1 MIDWVPLLVVTAQ
14 APALTAPAATPEK
27 TVIIEEIEETTV
39 GDLDGYRV
47 PMGNVTTGTYTLPD
61 GTERQGDVCSL
72 VLPDRSPGVFVGQGS
87 VVTVGAHRWEVM
99 AVDNPAQGLG
109 SVTLKRLD

>member
-1 MIDWVPLLVVTAQ
+1 MMEWVALLVATAQ
-14 APALTAPAATPEK
+14 APAPAAPVATPEK

-39 GDLDGYRV
+39 GDLDGHRV
-47 PMGNVTTGTYTLPD
+47 PMGNVTTGIYTLPD
-61 GTERQGDVCSL
+61 GTERHGDVCSL

-99 AVDNPAQGLG
+99 TVDNPAQGLG